1 MVVVVVVV
9 VVVESGLKV
18 SGAKTAKREEVLPG
32 IEPGL
37 LESESKVITITL
49 QNPRFTKALFLMF
62 NIIKHYFDLST

>member
-49 QNPRFTKALFLMF
+49 QNRG
-62 NIIKHYFDLST
+62 